1 MRDVLCQKLAD
12 SLAAQ
17 PPTLTRRDI
26 RLPAIRNKALAVIGM
41 HRSGKSTFLQ

>member
-17 PPTLTRRDI
+17 PPTLPRRDI

-41 HRSGKSTFLQ
+41 RRSGK

>member
-12 SLAAQ
+12 SLATQ
-17 PPTLTRRDI
+17 PPTLPRRDI

-41 HRSGKSTFLQ
+41 RRSGKSNF